1 MIFIILFFKAKM
13 KKGLWALQRL
23 ASQQTNK
30 AVEIGYA
37 NFATSSSLDLD
48 KYSKILP
55 RSDAAYPRK

>member
-1 MIFIILFFKAKM
+1 M